1 MKLAITIVR
10 ITVGVLFIFSGL
22 VKANDPLGLS
32 YKMKE
37 FFEKWNEGLEQGS
50 FFLKD
55 ILINLFQFLH
65 DHSLSLSVFMIAFE
79 ILAGVAL
86 LLGWRMKLFSWLLL
100 LLILFFTFLTGYA
113 FYSGKF
119 TNCGCFGD
127 CIPITPKTSFLKDI
141 ALTVL
146 ILFLFKYRKNIRPYF
161 SSTTNFWIMTA
172 VTVFSFGL
180 QWYVLNYLP
189 LLDCL
194 PFKKGNIISEKMK
207 PPPGSV
213 PDSFAIRFVYEKNG
227 KQFEFSPAEL
237 PADLN
242 AYTFKDRV
250 DKLVRKGNA
259 EPPIKGFSLSGRE
272 FIDSTNGK
280 EKRNDSTSIILS
292 QPYCFLLFCENFST
306 PVRDWQKDFEELIS
320 IASQKGI
327 PAYIVTASLNEA
339 AIALR
344 KTPFSN
350 LQVFECDFTAIRTAA
365 RTNPCL
371 YLLKQGTVIN
381 KWSYKKISQAKG
393 YLPR

>member
-146 ILFLFKYRKNIRPYF
+146 IVFLFKYRKNIRPYF

-306 PVRDWQKDFEELIS
+306 PVKDWQKDFEELIS

>member
-1 MKLAITIVR
+1 LKLAITIVR
-10 ITVGVLFIFSGL
+10 IVVGVLFIFSGL
-22 VKANDPLGLS
+22 VKAIDPLGLS

-37 FFEKWNEGLEQGS
+37 FFEIWNSGLEYGS

-55 ILINLFQFLH
+55 VLINLFQFLH

-86 LLGWRMKLFSWLLL
+86 LLGWRMKVFSWLLL

-127 CIPITPKTSFLKDI
+127 CIPITPKTSFFKDI
-141 ALTVL
+141 ALTL
-146 ILFLFKYRKNIRPYF
+146 MIIFLFKYRKNIRPYF
-161 SSTTNFWIMTA
+161 PGNTNFGIMTA

-180 QWYVLNYLP
+180 QWYVLSYLP
-189 LLDCL
+189 LIDCL
-194 PFKKGNIISEKMK
+194 PFKKGNNISEKMK

-213 PDSFAIRFVYEKNG
+213 QDSFAIRFVYEKAG

-242 AYTFKDRV
+242 TYTFKDRI
-250 DKLVRKGNA
+250 DKLIRKGNA
-259 EPPIKGFSLSGRE
+259 DLPIKGFSLKTRSG
-272 FIDSTNGK
+272 
-280 EKRNDSTSIILS
+280 NDSTDAVLEE
-292 QPYCFLLFCENFST
+292 PYCLLLFCENFST
-306 PVRDWQKDFEELIS
+306 PIKDWDRDFEELMRV
-320 IASQKGI
+320 ASQKNI

-339 AIALR
+339 AIALQ

-371 YLLKQGTVIN
+371 YLLKQGTVVN
-381 KWSYKKISQAKG
+381 KWSYKRISRAKN
-393 YLPR
+393 YLP

>member
-1 MKLAITIVR
+1 LKLAITIVR
-10 ITVGVLFIFSGL
+10 VIVGVLFIFSGL
-22 VKANDPLGLS
+22 VKAIDPLGLS

-50 FFLKD
+50 FFLNNF
-55 ILINLFQFLH
+55 LVNLFQFLH
-65 DHSLSLSVFMIAFE
+65 DHSLSLSVMMIAFE

-86 LLGWRMKLFSWLLL
+86 LLGWRMKVFSWLLL
-100 LLILFFTFLTGYA
+100 LLIVFFTFLTGYA

-141 ALTVL
+141 ALTAL
-146 ILFLFKYRKNIRPYF
+146 IIFLFRYRKKIRPYF
-161 SSTTNFWIMTA
+161 PASLSFGIMAA

-189 LLDCL
+189 LVDCL
-194 PFKKGNIISEKMK
+194 PFKKGNVISEKMK

-213 PDSFAIRFVYEKNG
+213 SDSFAIRFIYEKGG
-227 KQFEFSPAEL
+227 KQIEFSPTEL
-237 PADLN
+237 PPDLN
-242 AYTFKDRV
+242 TYTFKDRI
-250 DKLVRKGNA
+250 DKLIRKGNA

-272 FIDSTNGK
+272 FIDSTTGK
-280 EKRNDSTSIILS
+280 EKRNDSTSVILS
-292 QPYCFLLFCENFST
+292 QPYCLLLFCENFST
-306 PVRDWQKDFEELIS
+306 PVKNWEKDFSELITA
-320 IASQKGI
+320 ASQKGV

-339 AIALR
+339 AIALQN
-344 KTPFSN
+344 TPFSS

-371 YLLKQGTVIN
+371 YLLKQGTVVN
-381 KWSYKKISQAKG
+381 KWSYKRISRAKN
-393 YLPR
+393 YLP

>member
-1 MKLAITIVR
+1 LKLAITIVR

-306 PVRDWQKDFEELIS
+306 PVKDWQKDFEELIS

>member
-1 MKLAITIVR
+1 LKLAITIVR
-10 ITVGVLFIFSGL
+10 IIVGVLFIFSGL

-37 FFEKWNEGLEQGS
+37 FFEIWNSGLEYGS

-65 DHSLSLSVFMIAFE
+65 DRSLSLSVFMIAFE

-86 LLGWRMKLFSWLLL
+86 LLGWRIRIFSWLLL

-113 FYSGKF
+113 YYSGRF

-141 ALTVL
+141 VLTVL
-146 ILFLFKYRKNIRPYF
+146 IIFLFRYRKNIRPYF
-161 SSTTNFWIMTA
+161 TANANFGIMTA

-189 LLDCL
+189 IVDCL
-194 PFKKGNIISEKMK
+194 PFKKRNSIAEKMK

-213 PDSFAIRFVYEKNG
+213 QDSFAIRFVYEKGG
-227 KQFEFSPAEL
+227 KEFEFSPTEL
-237 PADLN
+237 PGDLN
-242 AYTFKDRV
+242 TYTFKDRT

-259 EPPIKGFSLSGRE
+259 DPPIKGFSLKTPSGD
-272 FIDSTNGK
+272 DSTNAV
-280 EKRNDSTSIILS
+280 LS
-292 QPYCFLLFCENFST
+292 EPLCLLLFCEDFST
-306 PVRDWQKDFEELIS
+306 PVKAWEKNFEDLLGR
-320 IASQKGI
+320 ASQKGI
-327 PAYIVTASLNEA
+327 PAYIVTASTNEA
-339 AIALR
+339 ALALQ
-344 KTPFSN
+344 KTPFAN

-371 YLLKQGTVIN
+371 YLLKQGTVVN
-381 KWSYKKISQAKG
+381 KWSYKTMSHAKD
-393 YLPR
+393 YIQ

>member
-1 MKLAITIVR
+1 LKLAITIVR
-10 ITVGVLFIFSGL
+10 IIVGTLFIFSGL

-86 LLGWRMKLFSWLLL
+86 LLGWRMKVFSRLLL

-113 FYSGKF
+113 YYSGKF

-141 ALTVL
+141 ALTGL
-146 ILFLFKYRKNIRPYF
+146 IIFLFKYRRNIRPYF
-161 SSTTNFWIMTA
+161 SANTNFGIMTA

-189 LLDCL
+189 LVDCL
-194 PFKKGNIISEKMK
+194 PFKKGNDISEKMK
-207 PPPGSV
+207 PPRGSV
-213 PDSFAIRFVYEKNG
+213 QDSFAIRFVYEKGG
-227 KQFEFSPAEL
+227 KEFEFSATEL

-242 AYTFKDRV
+242 TYTFKDRI
-250 DKLVRKGNA
+250 DKLIRKGNA
-259 EPPIKGFSLSGRE
+259 EPPIKGFSLSGKE
-272 FIDSTNGK
+272 FIDSTTGK

-292 QPYCFLLFCENFST
+292 QPYCLLLFCENFST
-306 PVRDWQKDFEELIS
+306 PVKDWEKDFEELIR
-320 IASQKGI
+320 IASQKNI

-339 AIALR
+339 AIALQ
-344 KTPFSN
+344 KTSFSN
-350 LQVFECDFTAIRTAA
+350 LQIFECDFTAIRTAA
-365 RTNPCL
+365 RTNPSL
-371 YLLKQGTVIN
+371 YLLKQGVVVN
-381 KWSYKKISQAKG
+381 KWSYKKILQAKN
-393 YLPR
+393 YLPQ